1 MEFRNSAGHTAL
13 TREHTEH
20 TAVVKEHTEHT
31 AVVKEYAEHTAVIGE
46 MTLLGMTGTLS
57 MPASFQY
64 KDVYQKGFPRHDGWD
79 WFRRRHPPMPAS
91 RWAKIYAP
99 FDALR
104 GFDEAIK
111 AKEAESLINAGDI
124 PSADFPP
131 ADAP

>member
-1 MEFRNSAGHTAL
+1 MEFRNG
-13 TREHTEH
+13 TENSH
-20 TAVVKEHTEHT
+20 I
-31 AVVKEYAEHTAVIGE
+31 IGE
-46 MTLLGMTGTLS
+46 MTLLGMTGTS
-57 MPASFQY
+57 GMPASFKY

-111 AKEAESLINAGDI
+111 AKETEALTSEDKTCAPDI
-124 PSADFPP
+124 TWR
-131 ADAP
+131 